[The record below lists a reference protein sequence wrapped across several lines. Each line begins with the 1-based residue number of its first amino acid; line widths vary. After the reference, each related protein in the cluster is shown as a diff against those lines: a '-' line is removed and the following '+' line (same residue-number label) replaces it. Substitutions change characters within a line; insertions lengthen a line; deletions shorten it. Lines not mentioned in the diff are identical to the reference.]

1 MKKSTWYFLRT
12 GSFLLLVI
20 LLFYGCENKAIIWQP
35 KSNELVI
42 SQYVDTHDEY
52 SEFNK
57 LLNDASINNNDKSTS
72 ISSLLAVRGPFTLFL
87 PNNDA
92 MNAYYAEKGISSYT
106 DLSPEEQTNLAM
118 NHIVDAEISAG
129 SIGLGALLEVNGI
142 GDYLVSEFEGS
153 DIIINKYSKIVD
165 QDIIAANGVIHQV
178 SKVLDPVTKS
188 VYQVL
193 SESPGYDIFKAG
205 IDLAGLKDTLEVIYF
220 PFGNKTART
229 RYTVLAVTD
238 TTFQRFGINSVNDLV
253 AKYNDNNGDL
263 SDKENG
269 FYRYMEY
276 HCLAETYYL
285 SDLELN
291 TKLYPVLSYDNN
303 VSITVDDDYKINL
316 DNTTKNYTAFIT
328 ELSNNP
334 GKNGTFHTIN
344 GLLPVVQP
352 RPTTILWETT
362 DHFDLKQIDEFGK
375 TYARFFD
382 GENTFANIKWEGDYL
397 LYYFKDHDTG
407 EVLNHDCLT
416 MNGWWWCQV
425 KTPKIMKGKYKLT
438 SNLWANNINYA
449 VYVDGVNT
457 ALIKRT
463 DPAKSTSWGEF
474 DWTKTEA
481 HVVRVVATSPG
492 ILFWDTL
499 IFTPIN

>member
-1 MKKSTWYFLRT
+1 MKNRIQHILKT
-12 GSFLLLVI
+12 GSKMLLLAFI
-20 LLFYGCENKAIIWQP
+20 LYSCNP
-35 KSNELVI
+35 KVVEWKVDSEEQVI
-42 SQYVDTHDEY
+42 SQYVGDHDEY
-52 SEFNK
+52 SEFYE
-57 LLNDASINNNDKSTS
+57 LLNSANINNNDKSTS

-106 DLSPEEQTNLAM
+106 DLSPEEQTALAM
-118 NHIVDAEISAG
+118 NHIVDAEIESN

-142 GDYLVSEFEGS
+142 GDYLVSEFEGA
-153 DIIINKYSKIVD
+153 DIIINKYSKIID
-165 QDIIAANGVIHQV
+165 RDIIAANGVIHQI

-188 VYQVL
+188 VYDVL
-193 SESPGYDIFKAG
+193 ADTPGYDIFKAG
-205 IDLAGLKDTLEVIYF
+205 LDLTGLKDTLDVIYF
-220 PFGNKTART
+220 PFGDKQART
-229 RYTVLAVTD
+229 RFTVLAVAD

-263 SDKENG
+263 TDKGNG

-276 HCLAETYYL
+276 HCISQTYYL
-285 SDLELN
+285 SDLDLN

-316 DNTTKNYTAFIT
+316 DSKTKQYTGFIIENCNY
-328 ELSNNP
+328 P

-352 RPTTILWETT
+352 TPTTIIWETT
-362 DHFDLKQIDEFGK
+362 DHFDLKQIDAYGY
-375 TYARFFD
+375 TYDRFFD
-382 GENTFANIKWEGDYL
+382 GQNRFANIKWEGDYL

-407 EVLNHDCLT
+407 ELMNHDCLS
-416 MNGWWWCQV
+416 MNGWWWCEV
-425 KTPKIMKGKYKLT
+425 KTPKIMKGKYKLG
-438 SNLWANNINYA
+438 SNLWSGWISYQ
-449 VYVDGVNT
+449 VFVDGVNT
-457 ALIKRT
+457 ALIKSS

-474 DWTKTEA
+474 DWTKTES
-481 HVVRVVATSPG
+481 HTVKVVATSPG

-499 IFTPIN
+499 IFTPVN